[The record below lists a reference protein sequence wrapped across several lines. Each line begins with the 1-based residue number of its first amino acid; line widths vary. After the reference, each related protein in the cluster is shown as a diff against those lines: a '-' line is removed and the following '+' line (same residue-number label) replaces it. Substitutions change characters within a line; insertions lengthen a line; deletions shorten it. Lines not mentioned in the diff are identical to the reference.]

1 MSEAIER
8 TEEELSDWEEI
19 RESLDE
25 VDTEYITDQLGVM
38 GKAELTY
45 SDGKTSEWNEDIA
58 EKYEQ
63 LVKGFG
69 GEDQVSQY
77 LEIGGK
83 GVAVAVEYD
92 DEPLFTVKALEPH
105 YLQFEGPDTDL
116 DTAI

>member
-1 MSEAIER
+1 MSEAIDRNED
-8 TEEELSDWEEI
+8 LNDWESV
-19 RESLDE
+19 RDSLNE
-25 VDTEYITDQLGVM
+25 VDTDYVMDQLDVM

-58 EKYEQ
+58 EKYQQ

-69 GEDQVSQY
+69 GEEQVSQY

-92 DEPLFTVKALEPH
+92 DEPMFKVKALEPH
-105 YLQFEGPDTDL
+105 YMRMEGPDTDL
-116 DTAI
+116 DTDL

>member
-8 TEEELSDWEEI
+8 DQDLSEWESV

-25 VDTEYITDQLGVM
+25 VDTDYVMDQLDVM

-58 EKYEQ
+58 EKYRK

-69 GEDQVSQY
+69 GEEQVSQY
-77 LEIGGK
+77 LEIGGN

-92 DEPLFTVKALEPH
+92 DEPLFTVKAIERYPLAVD
-105 YLQFEGPDTDL
+105 GPDTDL
-116 DTAI
+116 DTAL